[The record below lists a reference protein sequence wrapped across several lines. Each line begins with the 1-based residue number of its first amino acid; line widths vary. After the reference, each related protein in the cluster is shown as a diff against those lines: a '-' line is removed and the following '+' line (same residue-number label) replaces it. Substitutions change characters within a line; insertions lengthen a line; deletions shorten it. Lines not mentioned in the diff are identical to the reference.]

1 MLEPLK
7 GKETQFLA
15 LSFRGIAFKSGTQNY
30 FCSELHVTLK
40 MATKKSCQ

>member
-15 LSFRGIAFKSGTQNY
+15 LSFRGLFSNQEPKTTFVQNY
-30 FCSELHVTLK
+30 
-40 MATKKSCQ
+40 M